1 MVLSHGVRAF
11 LRSPAALLIRS
22 LILMAVPSGVL
33 LVWQSSDNIRDT
45 NPLFFWFYLLV
56 WLGGFVAT
64 GYTGWPLA
72 RTALA
77 MVSSDPDPSIERD
90 DWWVRDGFVR
100 TTAVFCFTVAVGT
113 VFLVV
118 PGIMV
123 LMIYSLYP
131 FVIIDRKA
139 KGFGSLAMSSELGR
153 GNRVPLLGVT
163 LVGTLFFAPSII
175 LFAQTDGLAR
185 ILALWL
191 LGAPALSLLATI
203 MATAYRTLT
212 LR

>member
-1 MVLSHGVRAF
+1 
-11 LRSPAALLIRS
+11 
-22 LILMAVPSGVL
+22 MAVPALVL
-33 LVWQSSDNIRDT
+33 LVWQSSGSIQET
-45 NPLFFWFYLLV
+45 NPLFFWFYLLI

-64 GYTGWPLA
+64 GYAGWPMA

-77 MVSSDPDPSIERD
+77 AVSSDYVAADD

-131 FVIIDRKA
+131 FVIVDKKA
-139 KGFGSLAMSSELGR
+139 KGFGSLAMSSELGK
-153 GNRVPLLGVT
+153 GNRMPLLG
-163 LVGTLFFAPSII
+163 LMLAALLFFAPSIF
-175 LFAQTDGLAR
+175 LFFQIAGFPG
-185 ILALWL
+185 IFALWV
-191 LGAPALSLLATI
+191 LGAPALSLVATI
-203 MATAYRTLT
+203 MAAAYRILT
-212 LR
+212 RR

>member
-1 MVLSHGVRAF
+1 
-11 LRSPAALLIRS
+11 
-22 LILMAVPSGVL
+22 MAVPALVL
-33 LVWQSSDNIRDT
+33 LVWQSSGSIRDT

-56 WLGGFVAT
+56 WLGGFVVT
-64 GYTGWPLA
+64 GYAGWPLA

-77 MVSSDPDPSIERD
+77 TASPDHSPADD

-131 FVIIDRKA
+131 FVIVDKKA
-139 KGFGSLAMSSELGR
+139 KGFGSLAMSSELGK
-153 GNRVPLLGVT
+153 GNRIPLLGLMVAA
-163 LVGTLFFAPSII
+163 LLFFAP
-175 LFAQTDGLAR
+175 R
-185 ILALWL
+185 
-191 LGAPALSLLATI
+191 
-203 MATAYRTLT
+203 
-212 LR
+212 

>member
-1 MVLSHGVRAF
+1 MAFGHGVSAF
-11 LRSPAALLIRS
+11 LRSPVPLLIRS
-22 LILMAVPSGVL
+22 LVLMAVPSLVL
-33 LVWQSSDNIRDT
+33 LVWQSAESMRET
-45 NPLFFWFYLLV
+45 NPLFFWFYLLI

-77 MVSSDPDPSIERD
+77 TASPDYTPADD

-118 PGIMV
+118 PAILV

-131 FVIIDRKA
+131 FVIVDRKA
-139 KGFGSLAMSSELGR
+139 KGFGSLAMSSEFGK
-153 GNRVPLLGVT
+153 GNRLPLLG
-163 LVGTLFFAPSII
+163 LMLAALLFFAPAIV
-175 LFAQTDGLAR
+175 LFFQNPGLPG

-191 LGAPALSLLATI
+191 LGAPALSLVATI
-203 MATAYRTLT
+203 MAAAYRILT
-212 LR
+212 SP